1 MLNINIK
8 DFRQGTT
15 IFPKPASPGHGER
28 RKGWQRPFLNCFY
41 RMLEHRPPL
50 PLLLNQIFGSAM
62 KPAGMAQTGFKRR
75 DGRALRCI
83 FRPQLRTLLSCQ
95 YIPDAEG
102 PTDPGRAPRNCVAA
116 TATPNEKYE
125 SRSRGQSMDRLLD
138 SEPPPTHRHTA
149 SASDDTS
156 APYALAHV
164 PPSRA
169 SPSPKLGQ
177 HPCGIG
183 GGLRS
188 LHALRHIGLRL
199 LAVERNIL
207 WLHHFPLPLGGQPE
221 PDAVVLR
228 ALQRTP
234 DPVQHV
240 NAKHASVHIVR
251 MLPTVASAPAVPP
264 LPDTYHY
271 QRTPKLSTT
280 SQISADG
287 QAFAATL
294 PVYGHHRLS
303 SVGEKAMA
311 WPETPGGACIW
322 ARSRE

>member
-1 MLNINIK
+1 MPRVPPTP
-8 DFRQGTT
+8 DERPGTAWYVVLGT
-15 IFPKPASPGHGER
+15 FLGIVVLSLGIFTVFFIRRRRGAS
-28 RKGWQRPFLNCFY
+28 Q
-41 RMLEHRPPL
+41 
-50 PLLLNQIFGSAM
+50 
-62 KPAGMAQTGFKRR
+62 
-75 DGRALRCI
+75 
-83 FRPQLRTLLSCQ
+83 
-95 YIPDAEG
+95 
-102 PTDPGRAPRNCVAA
+102 AA
-116 TATPNEKYE
+116 TAPPNEKYE

-156 APYALAHV
+156 APYASDNTLAESAEAFAACM
-164 PPSRA
+164 PSATSA
-169 SPSPKLGQ
+169 SGYSQ
-177 HPCGIG
+177 SSATSS
-183 GGLRS
+183 GL
-188 LHALRHIGLRL
+188 AT
-199 LAVERNIL
+199 A
-207 WLHHFPLPLGGQPE
+207 HHFPLPLGGQPE

-228 ALQRTP
+228 GLQRTP
-234 DPVQHV
+234 NPVQHV

-294 PVYGHHRLS
+294 HVYGHHRLS

-311 WPETPGGACIW
+311 WPETPGGHAYGLD
-322 ARSRE
+322 RVDESE